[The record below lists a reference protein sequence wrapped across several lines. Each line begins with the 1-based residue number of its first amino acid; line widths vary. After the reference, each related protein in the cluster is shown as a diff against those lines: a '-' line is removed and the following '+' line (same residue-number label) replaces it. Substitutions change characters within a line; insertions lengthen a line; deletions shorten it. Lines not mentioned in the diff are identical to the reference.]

1 MITSI
6 IRSYKVLGIYDSRQ
20 NPQMLYIDAI
30 YNTGRKRRE
39 SDGNFKSSNLLY
51 IIATVYLWPSMHQIS
66 IFSVHFYYRHHICL
80 GWTVLSEYWFSS
92 SSSMRAPQFS
102 VLGGVY
108 FLFGVLYKVN
118 WCHQVWVEIFCCFLF
133 VCVCVMEPGV
143 WVEEVAVTD
152 WKCRWG
158 QVV

>member
-51 IIATVYLWPSMHQIS
+51 IIATVY
-66 IFSVHFYYRHHICL
+66 
-80 GWTVLSEYWFSS
+80 
-92 SSSMRAPQFS
+92 
-102 VLGGVY
+102 
-108 FLFGVLYKVN
+108 N
-118 WCHQVWVEIFCCFLF
+118 
-133 VCVCVMEPGV
+133 
-143 WVEEVAVTD
+143 
-152 WKCRWG
+152 
-158 QVV
+158 

>member
-51 IIATVYLWPSMHQIS
+51 IIATVYS
-66 IFSVHFYYRHHICL
+66 
-80 GWTVLSEYWFSS
+80 
-92 SSSMRAPQFS
+92 
-102 VLGGVY
+102 
-108 FLFGVLYKVN
+108 
-118 WCHQVWVEIFCCFLF
+118 
-133 VCVCVMEPGV
+133 
-143 WVEEVAVTD
+143 
-152 WKCRWG
+152 
-158 QVV
+158 